1 MANNIKTDHVIC
13 LTLGCERRLIVL
25 AWTQEERQLYT
36 QPGAE
41 PPHESEDSHS
51 LLQDTEL

>member
-41 PPHESEDSHS
+41 PPHESADSHS